1 MELDNI
7 KKKWQNAEIK
17 LDIDNEKIGKMLSN
31 DGHSAYNALL
41 KFEKIGAFAMV
52 ICVIL
57 GYFVFSRYLPV
68 FMVYTVSVFF
78 AFFWQIYKIRKLK
91 QINIGHMTIME
102 ISSKVYSY
110 RKIIFKEFF
119 VGVAWLVLFLIFL
132 GYYELL
138 ETPLS
143 VGKLIVFTVFSLVGV
158 IVVFVLYK
166 VMYWNN
172 IKKLASAIEEI
183 EEFER
188 DNQE

>member
-1 MELDNI
+1 
-7 KKKWQNAEIK
+7 
-17 LDIDNEKIGKMLSN
+17 
-31 DGHSAYNALL
+31 
-41 KFEKIGAFAMV
+41 
-52 ICVIL
+52 
-57 GYFVFSRYLPV
+57 
-68 FMVYTVSVFF
+68 
-78 AFFWQIYKIRKLK
+78 
-91 QINIGHMTIME
+91 ME

-110 RKIIFKEFF
+110 RKILFKEFF
-119 VGVAWLVLFLIFL
+119 VGVVWLVLFLILL

>member
-52 ICVIL
+52 ICSVF

-68 FMVYTVSVFF
+68 SIVYTVSAFF
-78 AFFWQIYKIRKLK
+78 AFFWQIYKIRKLR

-102 ISSKVYSY
+102 ISSKLYSY

-119 VGVAWLVLFLIFL
+119 AGAAWLVLFFIFL

-143 VGKLIVFTVFSLVGV
+143 VGKLIALTISVLVV
-158 IVVFVLYK
+158 MIVVFVLYK